1 MSTVEESSTTMLPA
15 GRLAEADAE
24 YRTLMRLAEL
34 VRAHTASAPPI
45 DALQLVVD
53 LTRELTGARY
63 AALAVTDEKENTEG
77 FVTSGLTRSELRGLR
92 APPQAHGPLR
102 GLRREG
108 EPIRIDNLE
117 ADATSF
123 GFPPRHPH
131 MKSLLG
137 VQLWAHQRVRGSL
150 YISEKTNG
158 QPFEHDDET
167 ILLVLARHAS
177 QIIERDWY

>member
-1 MSTVEESSTTMLPA
+1 MNIADLFSTAAPA
-15 GRLAEADAE
+15 KGAVPIDAE
-24 YRTLMRLAEL
+24 YRALMRLAEL
-34 VRAHTASAPPI
+34 VREHPSPETPI
-45 DALQLVVD
+45 DALQLLVD
-53 LTRELTGARY
+53 VAREMTISRY
-63 AALAVTDEKENTEG
+63 AALAVTDAQERTEG
-77 FVTSGLTRSELRGLR
+77 FVTSGLTREELRGLR

-108 EPIRIDNLE
+108 EPIRVDDLE
-117 ADATSF
+117 QDKKSF

-137 VQLWAHQRVRGSL
+137 VQLWAHQQVRGSL
-150 YISEKTNG
+150 YISEKSSG
-158 QPFEHDDET
+158 EPFEDDDEK

>member
-1 MSTVEESSTTMLPA
+1 
-15 GRLAEADAE
+15 
-24 YRTLMRLAEL
+24 MRLGEL
-34 VRAHTASAPPI
+34 VREHPSPETPI
-45 DALQLVVD
+45 DALQFLVDVA
-53 LTRELTGARY
+53 REMTSARY
-63 AALAVTDEKENTEG
+63 AALAVTDAQERTEG
-77 FVTSGLTRSELRGLR
+77 FVTSGLTREELRGLR

-108 EPIRIDNLE
+108 EPIRVDDLE
-117 ADATSF
+117 QDKKSF

-137 VQLWAHQRVRGSL
+137 VQLWAHQQVRGSL
-150 YISEKTNG
+150 YISEKSGG
-158 QPFEHDDET
+158 QPFEDDDEK